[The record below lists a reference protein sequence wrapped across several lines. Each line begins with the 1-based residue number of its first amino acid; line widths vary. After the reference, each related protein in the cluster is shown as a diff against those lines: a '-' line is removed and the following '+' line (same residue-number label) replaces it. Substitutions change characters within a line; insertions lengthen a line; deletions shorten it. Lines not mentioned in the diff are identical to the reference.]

1 MCNVGGTLLSGILR
15 LVVTVGILAAV
26 YFLIVKPVLNTTETI
41 SHDINHSMSAGLNS
55 ANKAIN
61 QADITNPKVQR
72 RIRTRVRTV
81 IHTSGNVDTSNLP
94 PSAKKL
100 LKCVEKA
107 GTDVTK
113 LQACQ

>member
-1 MCNVGGTLLSGILR
+1 MN
-15 LVVTVGILAAV
+15 
-26 YFLIVKPVLNTTETI
+26 
-41 SHDINHSMSAGLNS
+41 AGLNS

-72 RIRTRVRTV
+72 RVRTKVRTV
-81 IHTSGNVDTSNLP
+81 IRTSGNVDTSDLP
-94 PSAKKL
+94 ASAKKL

-107 GTDVTK
+107 GTDVSK